1 MVPMFDEDE
10 FQSIRDAY
18 QIGTL
23 GLKASLQLEARP
35 FEEGD
40 KDVIL
45 SEVAPR
51 YRTIT
56 GLSSEVPQDVLKH
69 RLSLVGPP
77 CEKCGK
83 ELRTPLAKKCVECGH
98 LRVSAVGMEPTGEPS
113 PSRPSSSQPAS

>member
-1 MVPMFDEDE
+1 MFDEDE

-18 QIGTL
+18 QIGIL
-23 GLKASLQLEARP
+23 GVKASMQLEARSL
-35 FEEGD
+35 EEGD

-51 YRTIT
+51 YRKIT

-83 ELRTPLAKKCVECGH
+83 RAQDAA
-98 LRVSAVGMEPTGEPS
+98 R
-113 PSRPSSSQPAS
+113 